1 MNEFARITKSGQPT
15 TCRWLHRRGGLC
27 WLVVLAA
34 GWLAVGV
41 ARAQTLQ
48 DFFTNRLTFTATS
61 GDVTVNNTTA
71 SVEPNEPKHG
81 GKVGGHSLWLT
92 WQAPSDGVVTFHTAG
107 SAIDTL
113 LSSYYF
119 QTTNDTTLD
128 KLKELAENDDAN
140 QGLNPGSVKTSSIS
154 FGVQAGKFY
163 EIAVDGYKGAV
174 GSIRLRWSYDVAP
187 STPPIVLTTPNSS
200 ALKLGDPVTLSVSL
214 TGETNVN
221 LQWRF
226 NGESFGQ
233 TGNTL
238 SIPSLQTNHLGTYTL
253 RIEVEVG
260 NNRVRFETTPFELQI
275 NSEGQTNVLARD
287 KLLDSPDSGLFGDDG
302 GSALTVSKLSGF
314 KTLALVNGGSQ
325 AQSLGVVR
333 GYNGSQIFNTFYA
346 SADPSEPA
354 HCGVI
359 GGSSYWLIYQ
369 PPMNGSLTLDTV
381 GSTYDTVLESY
392 TYNGALTGYQDLI
405 SLACDNNAFGT
416 NGPSRVQIPVVKS
429 RQYVIS
435 VDGVNA
441 AYGVA
446 WLNYSLNTNANAQ
459 PQPPTL
465 ASTLQPI
472 TAVAGSALTLAAPVS
487 GSMPMTYA
495 WRKNDVVMQG
505 KTSSFL
511 FFNSLVAADSGNY
524 TFSVTN
530 DLGNVTG
537 TIALKVVVP
546 PTCKLTAVGDEM
558 QLSYATLVGQTYTIE
573 ESTNLLTGWVAW
585 PGSFVGNGLTN
596 SFNVSKSG
604 TKFYRV
610 RVE

>member
-1 MNEFARITKSGQPT
+1 M
-15 TCRWLHRRGGLC
+15 
-27 WLVVLAA
+27 VLA
-34 GWLAVGV
+34 GWWLAVGG
-41 ARAQTLQ
+41 ASAQTVQ
-48 DFFTNRLTFTATS
+48 DFFTNRQTFTATS
-61 GDVTVNNTTA
+61 GDFTVNNSTA
-71 SVEPNEPKHG
+71 SVEPNEPRHG

-92 WQAPSDGVVTFHTAG
+92 WEAPSDGVVTFHTAG

-113 LSSYYF
+113 LSAYYF
-119 QTTNDTTLD
+119 QTTNDTTLAQ
-128 KLKELAENDDAN
+128 LKELAESDDAN
-140 QGLNPGSVKTSSIS
+140 QGLNPGSVKSSSIS
-154 FGVQAGKFY
+154 FGVQAGKKY
-163 EIAVDGYKGAV
+163 EVAVDGYKGAM
-174 GSIRLRWSYDVAP
+174 GSIRLRWDYEVAP
-187 STPPIVLTTPNSS
+187 ATPPIVLTTPNSS
-200 ALKLGDPVTLSVSL
+200 ALKLGDPVTLSVDL
-214 TGETNVN
+214 TGEPNVN

-233 TGNTL
+233 TGDTL
-238 SIPSLQTNHLGTYTL
+238 FIPSLATNHLGTYTL
-253 RIEVEVG
+253 RVEVEVG

-275 NSEGQTNVLARD
+275 NSEGETNVLARD
-287 KLLDSPDSGLFGDDG
+287 KLLDSPDSALFGDDG

-314 KTLALVNGGSQ
+314 KMLALVNGGST

-346 SADPSEPA
+346 SADPNEPA
-354 HCGVI
+354 HCGVT

-369 PPMNGSLTLDTV
+369 PPVNGSLTLDTV

-416 NGPSRVQIPVVKS
+416 NGPSRVQIPVIKS

-465 ASTLQPI
+465 TSTPQPI
-472 TAVAGSALTLAAPVS
+472 TAAAGSSVVLSAPVS
-487 GSMPMTYA
+487 GSAPMRFT
-495 WRKNDVVMQG
+495 WRKDNVVLDG
-505 KTSSFL
+505 ETASFVL
-511 FFNSLVAADSGNY
+511 LPNVTIADSGSY
-524 TFSVTN
+524 SFSVTN
-530 DLGNVTG
+530 DLGGVVA

-546 PTCKLTAVGDEM
+546 PQCTLTRISNGM
-558 QLSYATLVGQTYTIE
+558 QLSYATLVGQTYTVE
-573 ESTNLLTGWVAW
+573 ESTNLLTGWTAW
-585 PGSFVGNGLTN
+585 PASFVGNGLTN
-596 SFNVSKSG
+596 YFNVWNSG
-604 TKFYRV
+604 TKFYRI

>member
-1 MNEFARITKSGQPT
+1 MNYWAEDQK
-15 TCRWLHRRGGLC
+15 TCRRDR
-27 WLVVLAA
+27 LAA
-34 GWLAVGV
+34 LLRGV
-41 ARAQTLQ
+41 ALLAFLWIAFEGQGQTLQ
-48 DFFTNRLTFTATS
+48 DSFTNRQTFTATS
-61 GDVTVNNTTA
+61 RDITVTNSLAT
-71 SVEPNEPKHG
+71 VEPNEPKHG

-92 WQAPSDGVVTFHTAG
+92 WQAPSDGVVTFYTLG
-107 SAIDTL
+107 SGIDTL
-113 LSSYYF
+113 LSAYYF
-119 QTTNDTTLD
+119 QTTNDTTLAQ
-128 KLKELAENDDAN
+128 LKELAESDDTN
-140 QGLNPGSVKTSSIS
+140 LGINPGSVKSSSIS
-154 FGVQAGKFY
+154 FGVQAGKNY
-163 EIAVDGYKGAV
+163 EIAVDGYKGAT
-174 GSIRLRWSYDVAP
+174 GSIRLRWDFEVAP
-187 STPPIVLTTPNSS
+187 STPPIVLATPNSS
-200 ALKLGDPVTLSVSL
+200 ALKLGDPVTLSVDL
-214 TGETNVN
+214 TGEPNVN

-233 TGNTL
+233 TGDTL
-238 SIPSLQTNHLGTYTL
+238 YIPSLTTNELGTYTV
-253 RIEVEVG
+253 RVEVEEDDDV
-260 NNRVRFETTPFELQI
+260 VRFETTPFELQI
-275 NSEGQTNVLARD
+275 NSEGETNVLARD
-287 KLLDSPDSGLFGDDG
+287 KLLDSPDSALLGDDG
-302 GSALTVSKLSGF
+302 GSALTVGKLSGL
-314 KTLALVNGGSQ
+314 KTRALVNGGSA

-354 HCGVI
+354 HCGVS

-369 PPMNGSLTLDTV
+369 PPVNGSLTLDTV

-392 TYNGALTGYQDLI
+392 TYNGALVGYQDLI
-405 SLACDNNAFGT
+405 SLACDNNGFGT

-465 ASTLQPI
+465 SSAPQPI
-472 TAVAGSALTLAAPVS
+472 TAATGGALVLTAPVS
-487 GSMPMTYA
+487 GSVPLIFT
-495 WRKNDVVMQG
+495 WRKNG
-505 KTSSFL
+505 ELLPGITGASLLLPNLSS
-511 FFNSLVAADSGNY
+511 ADAGDY

-530 DLGNVTG
+530 DLGSVAG

-546 PTCKLTAVGDEM
+546 PQCALSRIPNGM
-558 QLSYATLVGQTYTIE
+558 QLSYSTLVGQTYTVE

-596 SFNVSKSG
+596 YFNVWKTG